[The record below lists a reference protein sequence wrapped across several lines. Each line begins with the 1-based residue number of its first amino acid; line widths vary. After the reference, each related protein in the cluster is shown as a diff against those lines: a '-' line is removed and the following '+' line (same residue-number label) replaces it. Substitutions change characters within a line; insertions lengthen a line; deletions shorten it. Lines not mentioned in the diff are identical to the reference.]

1 MQMRFVFI
9 LFIVSSLIAT
19 DLIAQST
26 DKFATWKVL
35 AQIDYYKTTD
45 EYGEIFVPKFNEDIQ
60 ALNGK
65 EITLPGYIIPFEGM
79 FKPEHIILS
88 SLPVASCF
96 FCGGGGPET
105 VVEAYLANPVE
116 YSAKLVSVTGTLE
129 LNDTKTDQLMYILRD
144 AKVEIE

>member
-1 MQMRFVFI
+1 MRLIGLCLLLFVGFNQYG
-9 LFIVSSLIAT
+9 FSQT
-19 DLIAQST
+19 G

-35 AQIDYYKTTD
+35 AQIDYFKSSD
-45 EYGEIFVPKFNEDIQ
+45 EYGEIFVPKFNEEIK

-105 VVEAYLANPVE
+105 VVEAYLSNPVE
-116 YSAKLVSVTGTLE
+116 YSAKLVSVTGILE
-129 LNDTKTDQLMYILRD
+129 LNDTKTDQLMYVLKD
-144 AKVEIE
+144 AKVEID